1 MAFDAGNA
9 PQLGVPFVNSLFSD
23 KRPSAVDRAQLDAF
37 GYSAQE
43 RPAAAT

>member
-1 MAFDAGNA
+1 MAFDAITA
-9 PQLGVPFVNSLFSD
+9 PQLGVPFINFLFSD
-23 KRPSAVDRAQLDAF
+23 KRPSAVDRAQLAAL